1 MNYLLPPV
9 GKENWVTVKL
19 PGHEQ
24 VEKSGDGLFH
34 VEDTHYAGE
43 LISKLGLRKA
53 TNEMFAKTVNDEDD
67 DDDLDEDVTKWNK
80 GDLKAWLDDKEIEY
94 ERGAK
99 KDELLELV
107 QEHMDDD
114 EETEDGD

>member
-34 VEDTHYAGE
+34 VEDSHYAGE

-53 TNEMFAKTVNDEDD
+53 TSEMFAKASSDED

-80 GDLKAWLDDKEIEY
+80 AQLREWLD
-94 ERGAK
+94 ERDIDYDSKAK
-99 KDELLELV
+99 KDELISIV
-107 QEHMDDD
+107 QENLDED

>member
-53 TNEMFAKTVNDEDD
+53 TSEMFAKASSDDEDEDD
-67 DDDLDEDVTKWNK
+67 DELDEDVAKWSK
-80 GDLKAWLDDKEIEY
+80 PQLKAWLKANDVDFDSK
-94 ERGAK
+94 AK
-99 KDELLELV
+99 KDELVDLV
-107 QEHMDDD
+107 TDNMPED
-114 EETEDGD
+114 EEDGD